1 MPKFI
6 AIPLFILGMILEL
19 ILQVVFGLFTLFIAV
34 MIAIGASIVCLLP
47 DSLKDKIN
55 SKDKP

>member
-34 MIAIGASIVCLLP
+34 MMFIGCAIVWLLP

-55 SKDKP
+55 SKDQS